1 MCFIEYVNLISIN
14 SIENLVEVFFFKPFI
29 GKLNCSDNSLMYQ
42 ITFSCFH
49 FPRLKRMWNAMP
61 RITQSRHIA

>member
-1 MCFIEYVNLISIN
+1 MCFIEYVDLISIN

-29 GKLNCSDNSLMYQ
+29 GKLNSLDNSLMYQ

-49 FPRLKRMWNAMP
+49 FPRLKRM
-61 RITQSRHIA
+61 